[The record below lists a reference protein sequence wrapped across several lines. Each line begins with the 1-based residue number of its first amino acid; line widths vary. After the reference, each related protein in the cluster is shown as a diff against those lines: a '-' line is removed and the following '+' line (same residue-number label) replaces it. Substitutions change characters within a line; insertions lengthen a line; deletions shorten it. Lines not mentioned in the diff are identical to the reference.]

1 MTVTSFILKNA
12 LRNGRR
18 AFLTVWSVAVS
29 SALLVTLMTLEREL
43 TVPPEAAGASLR
55 IIARNKVSLTQPL
68 PAKQLGTIQAIPGIV
83 TVTPFTYFGGLYGD
97 EEFTSYPQFAVDP
110 VGFEGMLVESKV
122 SEGSFADW
130 MKDRNTCLVGRDTMD
145 RYGLKVGDPMKFRG
159 TIYPCD
165 LDLRVAAVFEGTVDD
180 RGVFFHHKLLDE
192 LLGDPGTVGT
202 WYLRAESAEVADD
215 VIQRL
220 NAAFANTAAEVRAE
234 SERAFQMGF
243 VSMWGNVSQ
252 LIGSVNLV
260 VVFTLA
266 LVTVSTMSM
275 AVRERFRELAVL
287 KALGFH
293 RGELFGFILAEGF
306 GLSCLGGLLGVVG
319 AWAFWTG
326 IDVGKLSGGVL
337 VIFEVTLRNMALAG
351 LVASV
356 LGVVAA
362 IGPAWT
368 VNRMSVVEGLKTL
381 D

>member
-1 MTVTSFILKNA
+1 MTVTTFILKNA

-68 PAKQLGTIQAIPGIV
+68 PAKQLATIQAIPGIV

-130 MKDRNTCLVGRDTMD
+130 VKDRNTCLVGRDTMD
-145 RYGLKVGDPMKFRG
+145 RYGLKVGAPMKFRG

-215 VIQRL
+215 VIQRV

-287 KALGFH
+287 KALGFQ

-362 IGPAWT
+362 VGPAWT